1 METKKDLNAKHIKE
15 EGEHNSDG
23 TVDDLKGAFANDG
36 PNVNGGP
43 KKEVVVAVT
52 ENDKEEVTVNETF
65 VMKTLRI
72 FKNKK
77 YLRSETFRIQ
87 GNDLMSFGDK
97 EVLSEDQVNDDLD
110 NTGSDN
116 DVYMNVHAETLYAS
130 DRELLEDIAR
140 DSKEEVCNDDEITA
154 KEIDD
159 QLNKLDGDIPDNKD
173 GIITVEVE
181 TYSEATSEVEIK
193 GVGLMPQAENSNE
206 TLKKRD
212 KFPDA
217 EEVTQ
222 FEVYESSQEN
232 HLENLDIIKNTL
244 EETGEDNKDTKYEME
259 DMNGDQDETFE
270 VTGEDEHD
278 KSTDKK
284 SSEALGEKHNNA
296 DSLML
301 EENDMEVNAEVVQ
314 VYKEVVKV
322 LFKGTFLENSKEIL
336 ENLDMFPEVE
346 NNQDDSHDAR
356 VLCLEQH
363 VEKDYVEATIEEYFD
378 DEKDIFVKVSEHQAE
393 KSTIMKVLYEG
404 TYLENLKEI
413 NENLNK
419 CNEIDDE
426 NIDVNVLNAN
436 FFSPENLKNFAL
448 ETLATAVDVKDYNK
462 EKIQP
467 SSVVD
472 DVTEPGDDESNVAG
486 SEAADAPE
494 IKDTERIEFK
504 VMLLVILTVC
514 FILVSIVRIAVSNL
528 ITLLLLVLQYI
539 HLSLMVAMLDM
550 FLEHDTKFM
559 GNTEKEL
566 MFPDLLGRA
575 LDKFEDFK
583 VDMLDGMPVVQD
595 KLVSLL
601 RAINT
606 DLGQAE
612 LDDEEEDQLLFSA
625 SANTTDTMSST

>member
-1 METKKDLNAKHIKE
+1 MF
-15 EGEHNSDG
+15 
-23 TVDDLKGAFANDG
+23 TV
-36 PNVNGGP
+36 
-43 KKEVVVAVT
+43 
-52 ENDKEEVTVNETF
+52 
-65 VMKTLRI
+65 
-72 FKNKK
+72 
-77 YLRSETFRIQ
+77 RS
-87 GNDLMSFGDK
+87 N
-97 EVLSEDQVNDDLD
+97 
-110 NTGSDN
+110 
-116 DVYMNVHAETLYAS
+116 AS
-130 DRELLEDIAR
+130 DRELLENVAR
-140 DSKEEVCNDDEITA
+140 DSEDEVRDHDEITA

-159 QLNKLDGDIPDNKD
+159 QLNKLDVDILDNKD
-173 GIITVEVE
+173 DIITVDVE
-181 TYSEATSEVEIK
+181 GYSEAISEKPRMFSEVEIK
-193 GVGLMPQAENSNE
+193 GVGLMPQVENSDE
-206 TLKKRD
+206 TQKNRD

-217 EEVTQ
+217 EVANKEVSQ
-222 FEVYESSQEN
+222 LKLYESRQEN
-232 HLENLDIIKNTL
+232 RVVNLDIIKNTL

-270 VTGEDEHD
+270 VPEEDEHD

-336 ENLDMFPEVE
+336 KNLDMFPEVE
-346 NNQDDSHDAR
+346 NNRDDSHDVH

-378 DEKDIFVKVSEHQAE
+378 DEKDIFVKVSEHRAE

-472 DVTEPGDDESNVAG
+472 DVTEPGDDESNVAA
-486 SEAADAPE
+486 SEAADALE

-550 FLEHDTKFM
+550 LLEHDTKLM

-566 MFPDLLGRA
+566 MFPDLLDRA
-575 LDKFEDFK
+575 WDMFEDYNVEVF
-583 VDMLDGMPVVQD
+583 
-595 KLVSLL
+595 
-601 RAINT
+601 
-606 DLGQAE
+606 
-612 LDDEEEDQLLFSA
+612 DDEEEDQLLLSA

>member
-1 METKKDLNAKHIKE
+1 
-15 EGEHNSDG
+15 
-23 TVDDLKGAFANDG
+23 
-36 PNVNGGP
+36 
-43 KKEVVVAVT
+43 
-52 ENDKEEVTVNETF
+52 
-65 VMKTLRI
+65 
-72 FKNKK
+72 
-77 YLRSETFRIQ
+77 
-87 GNDLMSFGDK
+87 MSFGDK
-97 EVLSEDQVNDDLD
+97 KVLSEDQVNDDLD

-140 DSKEEVCNDDEITA
+140 DSKEEVCNDNEITA
-154 KEIDD
+154 KEIND

-270 VTGEDEHD
+270 VTEEDEHD

-301 EENDMEVNAEVVQ
+301 EENDMEVNT
-314 VYKEVVKV
+314 EVVKV

-462 EKIQP
+462 EKIQA

-472 DVTEPGDDESNVAG
+472 DVTEPGDDESNVAA

-504 VMLLVILTVC
+504 VLLLVILTVC

-528 ITLLLLVLQYI
+528 ITLFLHVLQFI

-550 FLEHDTKFM
+550 LLEHDTKLM

-566 MFPDLLGRA
+566 MFSDLLDRA
-575 LDKFEDFK
+575 WDKFEDYNVEVF
-583 VDMLDGMPVVQD
+583 DGMPVVQD
-595 KLVSLL
+595 SLMMK
-601 RAINT
+601 RRI
-606 DLGQAE
+606 
-612 LDDEEEDQLLFSA
+612 
-625 SANTTDTMSST
+625 SSCSLPRLTPRTPCPPPSQS